1 MSDIFLL
8 TRGGP
13 IKSLYFLRKQLIKSG
28 VRCQIVRSPRSAVRK
43 VRECFN
49 IESKHIPKLRPIKIA
64 DFKID
69 PNLHKLSYNGASVE
83 LRKKEYELLHYFV
96 RNKNS
101 IVTRNSILE
110 NVWGETSNFFT
121 NTVDVHVSAL
131 RRKLNQKGR
140 EVLKTVHGVGYTL
153 QI

>member
-8 TRGGP
+8 THGGP
-13 IKSLYFLRKQLIKSG
+13 VKSLYFLRKQLLKSG
-28 VRCQIVRSPRSAVRK
+28 VKCQIVRSPRSAVRK
-43 VRECFN
+43 IKECF
-49 IESKHIPKLRPIKIA
+49 SLAQKHMPKLRPIKVA

-69 PNLHKLSYNGASVE
+69 PNLHKLSGYGASVD
-83 LRKKEYELLHYFV
+83 LRKKEYELLQYFV
-96 RNKNS
+96 ENKNS

-110 NVWGETSNFFT
+110 NVWGETTNFFT

-140 EVLKTVHGVGYTL
+140 EILKTVHGVGYTL